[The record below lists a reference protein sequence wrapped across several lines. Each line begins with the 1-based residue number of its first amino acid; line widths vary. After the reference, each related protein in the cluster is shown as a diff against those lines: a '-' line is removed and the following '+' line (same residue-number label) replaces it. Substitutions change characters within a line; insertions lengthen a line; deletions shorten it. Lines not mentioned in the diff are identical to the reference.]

1 MRDVDVHEALTCG
14 VIDGRGDGWLPEVM
28 TNHRFDRTL
37 RSVMWLDAFLSA
49 AVAVLCAVA
58 SPVVAAVGVPQ
69 RIVLAL
75 GIAAIGCAVLLAAC
89 GAVTGVLIMQRMR
102 AGHYQL
108 PGLRLPL
115 PAAMRPPIGPED
127 AAG

>member
-1 MRDVDVHEALTCG
+1 MTCA
-14 VIDGRGDGWLPEVM
+14 VIDGRRGGWLPGVM
-28 TNHRFDRTL
+28 TKSRSSLSDRTL

-58 SPVVAAVGVPQ
+58 SPVVAAVGLPQ

-75 GIAAIGCAVLLAAC
+75 GLAAIGCAVLLAAC

-102 AGHYQL
+102 AGRYQL

-127 AAG
+127 SPG